1 MKELARQFK
10 DVLSHNIILPIF
22 EIEIEGTTLI
32 DFIRKVS
39 MVYVV
44 MICLML

>member
-22 EIEIEGTTLI
+22 EIEIEDIILI
-32 DFIRKVS
+32 DFIRKVG
-39 MVYVV
+39 MIYVV

>member
-10 DVLSHNIILPIF
+10 DILGHNIILPIF
-22 EIEIEGTTLI
+22 EIEIEGITLI
-32 DFIRKVS
+32 DFIRYVS
-39 MVYVV
+39 MVYII